1 MRSENF
7 RAFKKVSHFPS
18 FFPPSLTQNQQWL
31 HMHQE
36 DCMTTNTASNSLT
49 ATVHPSKGSKSILLS
64 KWTPW
69 LPAVQWSLLYP
80 PLLPGLMLLKIFI
93 SKLTPGKL
101 LQLLLQVLR
110 HPGNCVE
117 HHRAAF
123 QCTREQKHSIRALRV
138 MVLLPMCTV
147 LLKYTRT
154 GGNA

>member
-18 FFPPSLTQNQQWL
+18 FFPPLLLRTSN
-31 HMHQE
+31 
-36 DCMTTNTASNSLT
+36 DYICIRKTAWPQTRPASLT

-80 PLLPGLMLLKIFI
+80 PLLPSLMLLKIFI

-138 MVLLPMCTV
+138 MVLLPTCTV
-147 LLKYTRT
+147 LLKYMRT